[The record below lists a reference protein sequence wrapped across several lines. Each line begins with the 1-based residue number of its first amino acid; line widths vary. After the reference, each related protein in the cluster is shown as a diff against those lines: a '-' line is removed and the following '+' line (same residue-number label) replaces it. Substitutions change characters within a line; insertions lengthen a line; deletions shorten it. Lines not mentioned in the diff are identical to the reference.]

1 MLLFLLLTHTVI
13 CSFLHDLD
21 WFGDLTGVVDLI
33 RFGSFIPKA

>member
-21 WFGDLTGVVDLI
+21 WFSDLTDVDDLI
-33 RFGSFIPKA
+33 RYGSFIPKA